1 MKMPKL
7 TASERAKLPASAFGM
22 PTERKYPIDVPGREK
37 GFAKSALR
45 LRGRGKG
52 MTSAD
57 RRRIISKSSKVLY
70 GKTASDDAQLKKLQQ
85 GKKMNDND
93 RLNTY
98 VRDR

>member
-1 MKMPKL
+1 MPKL
-7 TASERAKLPASAFGM
+7 TAQRRRDLPKSAFGM
-22 PTERKYPIDVPGREK
+22 PAERKYPIDVPGQQK
-37 GFAKSALR
+37 AFATSALK

-57 RRRIISKSSKVLY
+57 RSRIIRKASKVLY
-70 GKTASDDAQLKKLQQ
+70 GKTASNDAQLKKLQT